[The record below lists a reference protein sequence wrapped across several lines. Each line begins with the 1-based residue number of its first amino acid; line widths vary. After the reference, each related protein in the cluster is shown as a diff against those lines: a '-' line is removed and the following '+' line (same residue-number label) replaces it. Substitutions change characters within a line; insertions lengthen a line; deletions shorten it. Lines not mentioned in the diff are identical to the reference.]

1 MKPIHVFWSPLSRR
15 FYASRAYKEIKPG
28 VVEITGEKFDVTN
41 DIAEQIINNDLTFS
55 EHKEEV

>member
-1 MKPIHVFWSPLSRR
+1 LKPIHVFWSPLSQR

-28 VVEITGEKFDVTN
+28 VIEITGEKFDVTN

-55 EHKEEV
+55 EHKEEA